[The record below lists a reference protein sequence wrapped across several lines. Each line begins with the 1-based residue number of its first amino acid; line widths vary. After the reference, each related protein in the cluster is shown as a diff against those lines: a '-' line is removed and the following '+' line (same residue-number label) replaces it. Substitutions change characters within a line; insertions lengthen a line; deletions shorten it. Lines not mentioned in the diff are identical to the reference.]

1 MNTASAI
8 TEPTF
13 MALGQ
18 CVVIC
23 DGMLSG
29 LRGTVLAFDDH
40 RVVLSILLRDG
51 PLITSVDVDRLTP
64 EGEYNG
70 IPILQH

>member
-1 MNTASAI
+1 MTAASAI
-8 TEPTF
+8 REQTF
-13 MALGQ
+13 MAPGQ
-18 CVVIC
+18 CVVIG
-23 DGMLSG
+23 DGVLSG

-70 IPILQH
+70 TPILRH